1 MEKETITFKINENVE
16 KTSERDM
23 YVKGYLKYLI
33 DLKIRTSI
41 SGAVNFFKLSSVK
54 ELLDG
59 INAGNISILSKPDL
73 KIGKD
78 IVRLPHVV
86 LVYKEI
92 LGETS
97 DGSTI
102 LKYLSVDKHKI
113 YETSL
118 LTDELKIAGLFDNIA
133 YIIRNT
139 IGKMAEECE
148 KQLELKKV
156 KLINQIMVEVK
167 SILTT
172 NQISI
177 DEFKHAFITGKARLV
192 SLLSKKGNFVPFL
205 FINYNGEN
213 YNTNISLEII
223 SELFEEC
230 ADVEELNN
238 MIMSYF

>member
-73 KIGKD
+73 KIGED
-78 IVRLPHVV
+78 IIRLPHVA
-86 LVYKEI
+86 LVYKESPY
-92 LGETS
+92 LRSNE
-97 DGSTI
+97 DTI
-102 LKYLSVDKHKI
+102 LKNFSYNKI

-118 LTDELKIAGLFDNIA
+118 LTDELKIAGLYDNIA

-139 IGKMAEECE
+139 IGKMAEDE
-148 KQLELKKV
+148 KNT
-156 KLINQIMVEVK
+156 KLMNQFIAVIK
-167 SILTT
+167 STLTT
-172 NQISI
+172 NQISMN
-177 DEFKHAFITGKARLV
+177 EFKDAFIAGKAKLV
-192 SLLSKKGNFVPFL
+192 TLNNSGNFAPFL

-230 ADVEELNN
+230 ADVEELNS

>member
-78 IVRLPHVV
+78 ILRLPCVAF
-86 LVYKEI
+86 VYRTI
-92 LGETS
+92 LDATS
-97 DGSTI
+97 DSGII
-102 LKYLSVDKHKI
+102 LKYLSDNKHII

-118 LTDELKIAGLFDNIA
+118 LSDELKIAGLYDNIES
-133 YIIRNT
+133 IIKTT
-139 IGKMAEECE
+139 ISKMIGGE
-148 KQLELKKV
+148 K
-156 KLINQIMVEVK
+156 
-167 SILTT
+167 
-172 NQISI
+172 
-177 DEFKHAFITGKARLV
+177 
-192 SLLSKKGNFVPFL
+192 
-205 FINYNGEN
+205 
-213 YNTNISLEII
+213 
-223 SELFEEC
+223 
-230 ADVEELNN
+230 
-238 MIMSYF
+238 

>member
-73 KIGKD
+73 KIWED
-78 IVRLPHVV
+78 ILRLQCVV
-86 LVYKEI
+86 FVYKESPY
-92 LGETS
+92 LRSNE
-97 DGSTI
+97 DTI
-102 LKYLSVDKHKI
+102 LKNFSYNKI

-139 IGKMAEECE
+139 IGKMAEDE
-148 KQLELKKV
+148 KNT
-156 KLINQIMVEVK
+156 KLMNQFITAIK
-167 SILTT
+167 SSLTT
-172 NQISI
+172 NQISVN
-177 DEFKHAFITGKARLV
+177 EFKDAFIAGKAKLV
-192 SLLSKKGNFVPFL
+192 TLNNSGNFVTLNTFAPFL

-213 YNTNISLEII
+213 YNTNISLETIT
-223 SELFEEC
+223 ELFEEGV
-230 ADVEELNN
+230 DLEDLNN
-238 MIMSYF
+238 MIMSWF

>member
-1 MEKETITFKINENVE
+1 MEKENVSYKINKNVE
-16 KTSERDM
+16 KSLESDM
-23 YVKGYLKYLI
+23 YFNGYLNHLI

-78 IVRLPHVV
+78 IIRLPHVAF
-86 LVYKEI
+86 VYRTI
-92 LGETS
+92 LEATS
-97 DGSTI
+97 DSGII
-102 LKYLSVDKHKI
+102 LKHLSDNKHII

-118 LTDELKIAGLFDNIA
+118 LSDELKIAGLFDNIA

-139 IGKMAEECE
+139 IGKMAEDE
-148 KQLELKKV
+148 KNT
-156 KLINQIMVEVK
+156 KLMNQFITAIK
-167 SILTT
+167 SSLTT
-172 NQISI
+172 NQISMN
-177 DEFKHAFITGKARLV
+177 EFKDAFMAGKAKLV
-192 SLLSKKGNFVPFL
+192 TLNNSGNFAPFL

-213 YNTNISLEII
+213 YNTNISLETI

-230 ADVEELNN
+230 TNVEELNK

>member
-41 SGAVNFFKLSSVK
+41 NGAVKFFNLSSVK

-73 KIGKD
+73 KIGED
-78 IVRLPHVV
+78 IIRLPHVV

-118 LTDELKIAGLFDNIA
+118 SYDELKIAGLFDNIES
-133 YIIRNT
+133 IIRAN
-139 IGKMAEECE
+139 ISKMVEECE

-177 DEFKHAFITGKARLV
+177 YEFRDAFIDGKAKLV
-192 SLLSKKGNFVPFL
+192 TLNSNNNFVPFL
-205 FINYNGEN
+205 FMNYNGKN
-213 YNTNISLEII
+213 YNTYISLERI
-223 SELFEEC
+223 SELLKKGV
-230 ADVEELNN
+230 DLEELNK

>member
-41 SGAVNFFKLSSVK
+41 SGAVNFFKLSSAK

-73 KIGKD
+73 KIGED
-78 IVRLPHVV
+78 IIRLPHVV

-102 LKYLSVDKHKI
+102 LQYLSVDKHKKI

-118 LTDELKIAGLFDNIA
+118 SYDELIIVGLFDNIES
-133 YIIRNT
+133 IIKTT
-139 IGKMAEECE
+139 ISKMIGGE
-148 KQLELKKV
+148 K
-156 KLINQIMVEVK
+156 
-167 SILTT
+167 
-172 NQISI
+172 
-177 DEFKHAFITGKARLV
+177 
-192 SLLSKKGNFVPFL
+192 
-205 FINYNGEN
+205 
-213 YNTNISLEII
+213 
-223 SELFEEC
+223 
-230 ADVEELNN
+230 
-238 MIMSYF
+238 

>member
-41 SGAVNFFKLSSVK
+41 SGAVKFFNLSSAK

-73 KIGKD
+73 KIGED
-78 IVRLPHVV
+78 IIRLPHVA
-86 LVYKEI
+86 LVYKESPY
-92 LGETS
+92 LRSNE
-97 DGSTI
+97 DTI
-102 LKYLSVDKHKI
+102 LKNFSYNKI

-118 LTDELKIAGLFDNIA
+118 LTDELKIAGLYDNIA

-139 IGKMAEECE
+139 IGKMAEDE
-148 KQLELKKV
+148 KNT
-156 KLINQIMVEVK
+156 KLMNQFIAVIK
-167 SILTT
+167 STLTT
-172 NQISI
+172 NQISMN
-177 DEFKHAFITGKARLV
+177 EFKDAFIAGKAKLV
-192 SLLSKKGNFVPFL
+192 TLNNSGNFAPFL

-230 ADVEELNN
+230 ADVEELNS